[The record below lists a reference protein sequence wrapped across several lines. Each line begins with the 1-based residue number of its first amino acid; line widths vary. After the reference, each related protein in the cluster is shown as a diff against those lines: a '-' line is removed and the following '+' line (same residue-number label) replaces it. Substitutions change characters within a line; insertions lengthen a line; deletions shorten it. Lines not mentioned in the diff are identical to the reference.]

1 MAISVNFYLSDIE
14 IQEEHL
20 NKLKQYFD
28 DSATPTE
35 ISFFKEEIIEGTEK
49 YKIFRVGKRIQNV
62 YSTYKVEDDKIVPT
76 EEKREEWAS
85 EWVYF
90 RLNSKEIYVQG
101 SSAGWVPN
109 LISRIMFGDDAKIN
123 LLEID
128 TDKLEKDI
136 TERSKFKSTGV
147 GFIEPDGTKVRL
159 VNDTGLDLNT
169 NKHVQGCQDITKEKI
184 TILIEKDDL
193 NFNATIYSSGK
204 VTLLTYNPNVSVLLR
219 LFLKVWQEMK
229 PYNS

>member
-1 MAISVNFYLSDIE
+1 MAISVNFYLSSVE
-14 IQEEHL
+14 IKEEHL
-20 NKLKQYFD
+20 NKLKQYYD
-28 DSATPTE
+28 NSSNPTE
-35 ISFFKEEIIEGTEK
+35 ISFFKEEIIEGAEK
-49 YKIFRVGKRIQNV
+49 YKIFKIGKRVQNI
-62 YSTYKVEDDKIVPT
+62 YPTYKVEDNKIVPT
-76 EEKREEWAS
+76 EEKREEWVS

-90 RLNSKEIYVQG
+90 KLNSKEIYVQG
-101 SSAGWVPN
+101 SFAGWIPN
-109 LISRIMFGDDAKIN
+109 LISRVMFGDDSKIN
-123 LLEID
+123 ILEID

-136 TERSKFKSTGV
+136 KEKNKFKSTGI
-147 GFIEPDGTKVRL
+147 GFIEPDGTKVKL

-169 NKHVQGCQDITKEKI
+169 NRHIQGCQDIPKDKI

-219 LFLKVWQEMK
+219 LFLKIWQEMK